1 MRIIIALLIFSGIIL
16 FHEFGHFLL
25 ARLNGVFVIEFSL
38 GMGPRLLSHV
48 SRKSGTRY
56 SLKILPFGGS
66 CAMRGEDDGDMSE
79 GAFGRAKVWQRLLIV
94 AAGPFFNFLLAFL
107 GAVIIVTG
115 AGYGAPYAEYL
126 SEGYPAQE
134 AGMERGDLITSVGGE
149 KITVYRDFSGY
160 ISLHQKDFAA
170 GKPVTVSWIHDG
182 ESKSAEL
189 TARQSESGRY
199 ILGITGGVRIPAK
212 NPAQVLRYSLYEVK
226 YWISTTLNSLRLLL
240 TGRISVQNVSGP
252 VGVVQ
257 MIGDTYEETKSEGG
271 FYLFLNM
278 INLVILLSANLGVMN
293 LLPFPALDGGRIVL
307 LLLEAV
313 RGKKLGEN
321 IEGYINLAGFAVL
334 MVLMVL
340 ILINDTRKIL

>member
-25 ARLNGVFVIEFSL
+25 SRLNGVFVIEFSL

-115 AGYGAPYAEYL
+115 AGYDAPYAEYL

-134 AGMERGDLITSVGGE
+134 AG
-149 KITVYRDFSGY
+149 
-160 ISLHQKDFAA
+160 LHQKDFAA

>member
-115 AGYGAPYAEYL
+115 AGYDAPYAEYL

-170 GKPVTVSWIHDG
+170 GKPDR
-182 ESKSAEL
+182 E
-189 TARQSESGRY
+189 
-199 ILGITGGVRIPAK
+199 
-212 NPAQVLRYSLYEVK
+212 
-226 YWISTTLNSLRLLL
+226 
-240 TGRISVQNVSGP
+240 
-252 VGVVQ
+252 
-257 MIGDTYEETKSEGG
+257 
-271 FYLFLNM
+271 
-278 INLVILLSANLGVMN
+278 
-293 LLPFPALDGGRIVL
+293 
-307 LLLEAV
+307 
-313 RGKKLGEN
+313 
-321 IEGYINLAGFAVL
+321 
-334 MVLMVL
+334 L
-340 ILINDTRKIL
+340 ILAKPDGFIIMVPQNGNWAALIEDCWPDAKKFTRYAIRKDTRFDIAQLERIIRGLPAGILMHEKFRANSMVNY

>member
-115 AGYGAPYAEYL
+115 AGYDAPYAEYL

-134 AGMERGDLITSVGGE
+134 AVMKRGDLITSVGGE
-149 KITVYRDFSGY
+149 
-160 ISLHQKDFAA
+160 
-170 GKPVTVSWIHDG
+170 
-182 ESKSAEL
+182 
-189 TARQSESGRY
+189 
-199 ILGITGGVRIPAK
+199 
-212 NPAQVLRYSLYEVK
+212 
-226 YWISTTLNSLRLLL
+226 
-240 TGRISVQNVSGP
+240 
-252 VGVVQ
+252 
-257 MIGDTYEETKSEGG
+257 
-271 FYLFLNM
+271 
-278 INLVILLSANLGVMN
+278 
-293 LLPFPALDGGRIVL
+293 
-307 LLLEAV
+307 
-313 RGKKLGEN
+313 
-321 IEGYINLAGFAVL
+321 
-334 MVLMVL
+334 
-340 ILINDTRKIL
+340 

>member
-1 MRIIIALLIFSGIIL
+1 MKIIIALLIFSGIIL

-25 ARLNGVFVIEFSL
+25 ARLNGVFVLEFSL

-56 SLKILPFGGS
+56 SVKLLPFGGS

-94 AAGPFFNFLLAFL
+94 AAGPFFNFILAFL

-115 AGYGAPYAEYL
+115 AGYDAPYAEYL

-134 AGMERGDLITSVGGE
+134 AGIQQGDLITSIGGE
-149 KITVYRDFSGY
+149 KITVYRDFSGFV
-160 ISLHQKDFAA
+160 SLHQKDFAD
-170 GKPVTVSWIHDG
+170 GKSMTVRWIHDG
-182 ESKSAEL
+182 EARSAEL
-189 TARQSESGRY
+189 TARQNENGRY
-199 ILGITGGVRIPAK
+199 ILGISGGSRTAAK
-212 NPAQVLRYSLYEVK
+212 NPAEVLKYSLYEVK
-226 YWISTTLNSLRLLL
+226 YWISTTVNSLRLLL

-257 MIGDTYEETKSEGG
+257 MIGDTYEETKSEGF

>member
-115 AGYGAPYAEYL
+115 AGYDGILYHAL
-126 SEGYPAQE
+126 DSI
-134 AGMERGDLITSVGGE
+134 GMVIHTFEVTGSTLGE
-149 KITVYRDFSGY
+149 
-160 ISLHQKDFAA
+160 
-170 GKPVTVSWIHDG
+170 
-182 ESKSAEL
+182 
-189 TARQSESGRY
+189 
-199 ILGITGGVRIPAK
+199 
-212 NPAQVLRYSLYEVK
+212 
-226 YWISTTLNSLRLLL
+226 
-240 TGRISVQNVSGP
+240 
-252 VGVVQ
+252 
-257 MIGDTYEETKSEGG
+257 GDTTAFVNLHLVTSNAFFPDSIADDIIVPCIKNGRNWKVH
-271 FYLFLNM
+271 LN
-278 INLVILLSANLGVMN
+278 
-293 LLPFPALDGGRIVL
+293 
-307 LLLEAV
+307 E
-313 RGKKLGEN
+313 
-321 IEGYINLAGFAVL
+321 
-334 MVLMVL
+334 
-340 ILINDTRKIL
+340 